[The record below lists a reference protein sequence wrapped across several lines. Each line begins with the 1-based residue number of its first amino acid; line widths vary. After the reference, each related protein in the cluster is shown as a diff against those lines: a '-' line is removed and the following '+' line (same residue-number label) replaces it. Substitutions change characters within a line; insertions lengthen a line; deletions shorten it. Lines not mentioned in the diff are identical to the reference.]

1 MRRGCCAATEPT
13 SPRPNRID
21 SWLPP
26 SVRERRPDDR
36 RVPAVS
42 SLSRAEPRL
51 ADSVSR
57 VRAGA
62 VSATNIRTMP
72 VVLAHWNGK
81 AYRLDLP
88 DGTHYAETKG
98 GVIRIVAKHA
108 PGSPIRFTP
117 TSRSADE
124 REPSRAVREDPRRL
138 SEGPV
143 SGTGYQVRRRVS
155 LSTPAPHSHDRRSSG
170 STRRTV
176 SSDAGSVPVTSQPFR
191 PSEGASLKRG
201 PSLAP
206 THPLSAATRS
216 TPPGR
221 S

>member
-1 MRRGCCAATEPT
+1 ASRSEALATSRFRRTGRTPVGAGRAIPACTTRGIRGQERTRDAIRARSLTNSSGQSRRSLCGDREPDCDMRRGCCAATEPT

-88 DGTHYAETKG
+88 DGTHYAETK
-98 GVIRIVAKHA
+98 
-108 PGSPIRFTP
+108 
-117 TSRSADE
+117 
-124 REPSRAVREDPRRL
+124 
-138 SEGPV
+138 
-143 SGTGYQVRRRVS
+143 
-155 LSTPAPHSHDRRSSG
+155 
-170 STRRTV
+170 
-176 SSDAGSVPVTSQPFR
+176 
-191 PSEGASLKRG
+191 
-201 PSLAP
+201 
-206 THPLSAATRS
+206 
-216 TPPGR
+216 
-221 S
+221 